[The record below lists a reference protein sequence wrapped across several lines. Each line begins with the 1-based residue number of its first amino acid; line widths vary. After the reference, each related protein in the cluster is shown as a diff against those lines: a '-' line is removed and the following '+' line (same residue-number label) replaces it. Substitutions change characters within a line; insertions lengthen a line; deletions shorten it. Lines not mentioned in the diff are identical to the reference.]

1 MKQKLIA
8 FLVVMTIISTPL
20 LAQTTATSS
29 LTKIGYTNVDY
40 IIGKLPESK
49 VMQNQLEVT
58 KAQLDKALGETYK
71 EAQEKYEA
79 YQKNG
84 ANMTDVIRADKE
96 KELSN
101 LQTRIQEM
109 QTNAQTSLQNKQS
122 QLLEPIITKVNNAIQ
137 EVGKENGFLYILNMD
152 AGANTTPIILYAVEE
167 NAVTNLIL
175 RKLGVDP
182 DKVEAA
188 AKPGSTPAATT
199 TPASTAPA
207 KQGTTAPAATP
218 AATPKKKP

>member
-1 MKQKLIA
+1 MKQKLMA
-8 FLVVMTIISTPL
+8 FLVVMTIITTPL
-20 LAQTTATSS
+20 LAQTTPASG

-96 KELSN
+96 KELQN

-109 QTNAQTSLQNKQS
+109 QNNAQTSLQTKQQ
-122 QLLEPIITKVNNAIQ
+122 QLLEPILTKVNNAIQ
-137 EVGKENGFLYILNMD
+137 EVGKESGFLYILNMD
-152 AGANTTPIILYAVEE
+152 AGAGTTPIILFAASEDN
-167 NAVTNLIL
+167 NATNLIL

-182 DKVEAA
+182 DKIEAAAPAA
-188 AKPGSTPAATT
+188 AKPGTAAPVAAPAKTGAAAPATTPAATT
-199 TPASTAPA
+199 
-207 KQGTTAPAATP
+207 
-218 AATPKKKP
+218 PKKK

>member
-8 FLVVMTIISTPL
+8 FLVIMTIITTPL
-20 LAQTTATSS
+20 LAQTTPASG

-96 KELSN
+96 KELQN

-109 QTNAQTSLQNKQS
+109 QNNAQTSLQTKQQ
-122 QLLEPIITKVNNAIQ
+122 QLLEPILTKVNNAIQ
-137 EVGKENGFLYILNMD
+137 EVGKESGFLYILNMD
-152 AGANTTPIILYAVEE
+152 AGAGTTPIILFAASEDN
-167 NAVTNLIL
+167 NATNLIL

-182 DKVEAA
+182 DKIEAAAPAA
-188 AKPGSTPAATT
+188 AKPGTAAPVAAPAKTGAAAPATTPAATT
-199 TPASTAPA
+199 
-207 KQGTTAPAATP
+207 
-218 AATPKKKP
+218 PKKK

>member
-1 MKQKLIA
+1 MKQKLMA
-8 FLVVMTIISTPL
+8 LLVLTTIITTPL
-20 LAQTTATSS
+20 LAQTTPASG

-40 IIGKLPESK
+40 VISKLPESK

-96 KELSN
+96 KELQN

-109 QTNAQTSLQNKQS
+109 QTNAQTSLQTKQQ
-122 QLLEPIITKVNNAIQ
+122 QLLEPILTKVNNAIQ
-137 EVGKENGFLYILNMD
+137 EVGKESGFLYILNMD
-152 AGANTTPIILYAVEE
+152 AGAGTTPIILFAASEE
-167 NAVTNLIL
+167 NNATPLIFK
-175 RKLGVDP
+175 KLGVDP
-182 DKVEAA
+182 DKVEASA
-188 AKPGSTPAATT
+188 PATTPAAAPAKPATTPATT
-199 TPASTAPA
+199 TP
-207 KQGTTAPAATP
+207 
-218 AATPKKKP
+218 KKK

>member
-8 FLVVMTIISTPL
+8 FLVVMTIITTPL
-20 LAQTTATSS
+20 LAQTTPASG

-96 KELSN
+96 KELQN

-109 QTNAQTSLQNKQS
+109 QNNAQTSLQTKQQ
-122 QLLEPIITKVNNAIQ
+122 QLLEPILTKVNNAIQ
-137 EVGKENGFLYILNMD
+137 EVGKESGFLYILNMD
-152 AGANTTPIILYAVEE
+152 AGAGTTPIILFAASEDN
-167 NAVTNLIL
+167 NATNLIL

-182 DKVEAA
+182 DKIEAAAPAA
-188 AKPGSTPAATT
+188 AKPGTAA
-199 TPASTAPA
+199 PVTAPA
-207 KQGTTAPAATP
+207 KTGTAAPATTP
-218 AATPKKKP
+218 ATAAPKKK